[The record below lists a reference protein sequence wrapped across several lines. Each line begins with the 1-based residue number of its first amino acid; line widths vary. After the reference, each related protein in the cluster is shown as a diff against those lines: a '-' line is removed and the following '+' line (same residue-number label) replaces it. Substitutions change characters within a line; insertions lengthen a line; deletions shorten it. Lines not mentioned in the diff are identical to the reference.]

1 MKYIENYIYNDDY
14 IGKGTFSKVYI
25 GYEKTA
31 PETKYAIKKIYRK
44 NNIKYVKYLNL
55 EIEIMNKLNHRNIIK
70 LYNTIYTEKH
80 VFLILELCDTDLY
93 SYIHKNIITEKDTQ
107 YIVKQIIEAIKYI
120 MDNNIVHRDLK
131 PHNILINEKTK
142 EIKLCDFGFAR
153 EFKDTLL
160 TDTICGSPL
169 YMAPELLQNQK
180 YNIKSDIWSL
190 GIIMY
195 EIVMKNHPFKSN
207 NISDLINKINNNKP
221 ILNNSSFSNECKE
234 LISNL
239 LIVDYNKR
247 LDWYDIFT
255 NRWLFSSLNEENNFN
270 YKNNIIIE
278 NNNNDGEMYFD
289 DIYNSVIDDIENLE
303 INNIYE
309 NNDNISKNISKNI
322 SENIK
327 NDEKYNNIEK
337 TINTPMT
344 APIDIKKNIENDYIF
359 VNKPNNKSVLN
370 TIMDNSNEIM
380 KKIKKMI

>member
-1 MKYIENYIYNDDY
+1 MKYIENYIYDEDY

-25 GYEKTA
+25 GYEKNA
-31 PETKYAIKKIYRK
+31 HKKKYAIKKIYRK
-44 NNIKYVKYLNL
+44 SNKKYVKYLNL
-55 EIEIMNKLNHRNIIK
+55 EIEIMNKLNHKNIIK
-70 LYNTIYTEKH
+70 LYHTIYTEKH

-93 SYIHKNIITEKDTQ
+93 TYIHNNIITEKNTQ
-107 YIVKQIIEAIKYI
+107 YIVKQIIDAIKYI

-131 PHNILINEKTK
+131 PHNILINEETK

-221 ILNNSSFSNECKE
+221 ILTNSDFSNGCKE
-234 LISNL
+234 LISDL
-239 LIVDYNKR
+239 LIVDYTKR
-247 LDWYDIFT
+247 LDWDDIFT
-255 NRWLFSSLNEENNFN
+255 NKWIYTPLNENNNIN
-270 YKNNIIIE
+270 YKNNINVE
-278 NNNNDGEMYFD
+278 NFIKNDDDGEMYFD
-289 DIYNSVIDDIENLE
+289 DIYNSIIEDIEDLENPHIEEDLIDNDIDNDDIDTKIEITINTQMSTPINI
-303 INNIYE
+303 INNIE
-309 NNDNISKNISKNI
+309 N
-322 SENIK
+322 E
-327 NDEKYNNIEK
+327 
-337 TINTPMT
+337 
-344 APIDIKKNIENDYIF
+344 YIF

-370 TIMDNSNEIM
+370 KLMDNSNEIM